1 MLPQTLVVVVEASCM
16 EYVFWWGI
24 KKRKSAEC
32 EGRRARRLGNPRRAV
47 EFFGNLEVRRQR
59 NNKKEG

>member
-24 KKRKSAEC
+24 KK
-32 EGRRARRLGNPRRAV
+32 
-47 EFFGNLEVRRQR
+47 
-59 NNKKEG
+59 KKIGQV